1 MCDLLHRQILG
12 LEVRPIGT
20 PGSSL
25 LTPISCTEIC
35 HNSPVCEVEDVPLS
49 NTPSL

>member
-20 PGSSL
+20 PGS
-25 LTPISCTEIC
+25 
-35 HNSPVCEVEDVPLS
+35 VCEVEDVPLS